1 MSANRRRAVAVKI
14 HCPISD
20 VTFAALLNGK
30 GDAIEHDPA
39 TAAMLAVIRADNP
52 LGDFKLYN
60 SVCEISPGWESFQ
73 PGPDAKPTM
82 GSAGERALSPTAII
96 TTYADANADLAP
108 AIDALMA
115 AHPWEIP
122 VIELS
127 EVQLLV
133 R

>member
-1 MSANRRRAVAVKI
+1 MSASRRRAVAVKI
-14 HCPISD
+14 HCPISAL
-20 VTFAALLNGK
+20 TFTALLNGN
-30 GDAIEHDPA
+30 GDAIERDPA
-39 TAAMLAVIRADNP
+39 AAAMLAVIRADNP

-60 SVCEISPGWESFQ
+60 GVCEISPGWESFQ

-82 GSAGERALSPTAII
+82 GSAGERPLSPTAII
-96 TTYADANADLAP
+96 TTYADADADLAP
-108 AIDALMA
+108 ALDALMA